1 MRRAL
6 PQAAAA
12 VALIGLLVCGTAYA
26 LKAEIGN
33 TVISATANV
42 LPRAL
47 PERSNAPAQLTSVTR
62 VGTKDGSMP
71 PALTS
76 LTFELDKHGSIET
89 KGVPVCTA
97 AKLTNTTPDEA
108 RKRCAGAL
116 VGEGTG
122 KARVAL
128 PGQAPVTITSPLSF
142 FNAPPTGGKPTLIVH
157 GYETLP
163 VAKTVLVPIV
173 VERVAHGRYGYR
185 VEIEMPEIAGGYG
198 AATLAQ
204 ATLGRTFKRGGKEV
218 GYVNARCDG
227 GRLQVQGSVKF
238 SNGDFFPT
246 TLSSACHAAG

>member
-6 PQAAAA
+6 PKAAAA
-12 VALIGLLVCGTAYA
+12 AATIGLLACGSAYA

-47 PERSNAPAQLTSVTR
+47 PEKSNAPAQLTSVTR
-62 VGTKDGSMP
+62 VGTKDGSVP
-71 PALTS
+71 PALTTLS
-76 LTFELDKHGSIET
+76 FELDKHGSIET

-97 AKLTNTTPDEA
+97 AKLADTTPAEA

-116 VGEGTG
+116 VGKGTG

-128 PGQAPVTITSPLSF
+128 PGQASVTITSPLSF
-142 FNAPPTGGKPTLIVH
+142 FNAPPTGGKPTLIAH

-185 VEIEMPEIAGGYG
+185 VQIEMPEIAGGYG

-204 ATLGRTFKRGGKEV
+204 ATLGRTFKRGGKQF
-218 GYVNARCDG
+218 GYVNARCEG
-227 GRLQVQGSVKF
+227 GRLQVQGVSRF
-238 SNGDFFPT
+238 SNGDFFPA

>member
-6 PQAAAA
+6 PKAAAGA
-12 VALIGLLVCGTAYA
+12 ALIGLLVCGTAYA

-33 TVISATANV
+33 TVISATASV

-47 PERSNAPAQLTSVTR
+47 PEDTNAPAQLTSVTR
-62 VGTKDGSMP
+62 VATKDGSMP
-71 PALTS
+71 PALTTLS
-76 LTFELDKHGSIET
+76 FQLDKHGSIET

-97 AKLTNTTPDEA
+97 AKLANTTPAEA

-142 FNAPPTGGKPTLIVH
+142 FNAPPTGGKPTLIAH

-173 VERVAHGRYGYR
+173 VERVAHGRYGYQ
-185 VEIEMPEIAGGYG
+185 VQIEMPEIAGGYG

-204 ATLGRTFKRGGKEV
+204 ATLGRTFKRDGKEV
-218 GYVNARCDG
+218 GYVNARCEG

-246 TLSSACHAAG
+246 TLSSACHAPG

>member
-6 PQAAAA
+6 PKAAAA
-12 VALIGLLVCGTAYA
+12 AALIGLLACGTAYA

-47 PERSNAPAQLTSVTR
+47 PEKSNAPAQLTSITR

-71 PALTS
+71 PALSTLS
-76 LTFELDKHGSIET
+76 FELDKHGSIET

-97 AKLTNTTPDEA
+97 AKLADTTPAEA

-122 KARVAL
+122 KARVQL

-142 FNAPPTGGKPTLIVH
+142 FNAPPTGGKPTLIAH

-185 VEIEMPEIAGGYG
+185 VQIEMPEIAGGYG

-204 ATLGRTFKRGGKEV
+204 ATLGRTFKRGGKQF
-218 GYVNARCDG
+218 GYVNARCEG

-246 TLSSACHAAG
+246 TLSSACHATR